1 MNTARMNNFIIFIVL
16 IVILSFLYI
25 VPTFA
30 DVIGCDENGIVC
42 LGDNLDI
49 YSNEFRTLDLD
60 FDGKHELYY
69 FDVNGRLKT
78 NDYTNNYYLNEK
90 GQQSING
97 NVTVIDI
104 EPTDIK
110 IYQIDNLDYYYIDRV
125 KSKYNE
131 NWEIQGVKEE
141 KLQARVNIDIPE
153 IAGENKTIV
162 DKINNQLKTRG
173 LELLKLYAKEEV
185 YKRNAR
191 KFNITISK
199 FVKNDVQELC
209 FVPMLD
215 NKFYF
220 NFDVYIT
227 LDNKDEIYKNIG
239 LCVDTDTCYITN
251 NELQSINKQM
261 YQNEDYIKNSD
272 NATYTTRYRDYVQSI
287 KDEYIQALVDY
298 IDKYDD
304 YIKDYEDK
312 VENSDRRI
320 RAINNY
326 IKNIDSVYN
335 TYIRIAKKSYQNN
348 EIDEETYKYI
358 VEEFKE
364 PLAKYKEKL
373 NNNLQ
378 VEINALKELEIDNL
392 EGN

>member
-1 MNTARMNNFIIFIVL
+1 
-16 IVILSFLYI
+16 
-25 VPTFA
+25 
-30 DVIGCDENGIVC
+30 
-42 LGDNLDI
+42 
-49 YSNEFRTLDLD
+49 
-60 FDGKHELYY
+60 
-69 FDVNGRLKT
+69 
-78 NDYTNNYYLNEK
+78 
-90 GQQSING
+90 
-97 NVTVIDI
+97 
-104 EPTDIK
+104 
-110 IYQIDNLDYYYIDRV
+110 
-125 KSKYNE
+125 
-131 NWEIQGVKEE
+131 
-141 KLQARVNIDIPE
+141 
-153 IAGENKTIV
+153 
-162 DKINNQLKTRG
+162 
-173 LELLKLYAKEEV
+173 
-185 YKRNAR
+185 
-191 KFNITISK
+191 
-199 FVKNDVQELC
+199 
-209 FVPMLD
+209 MLD

-227 LDNKDEIYKNIG
+227 LDNKDEIHKNIG

-261 YQNEDYIKNSD
+261 YQNEDYIKNSE
-272 NATYTTRYRDYVQSI
+272 NATYTTRYRDYAQSI

-298 IDKYDD
+298 IDNYDD

-335 TYIRIAKKSYQNN
+335 TYIRTAKKSYQNN

-378 VEINALKELEIDNL
+378 VEINALKELEIDKR
-392 EGN
+392 

>member
-1 MNTARMNNFIIFIVL
+1 MLIVL
-16 IVILSFLYI
+16 SAFIYNTQVY
-25 VPTFA
+25 A
-30 DVIGCDENGIVC
+30 DVIGCDADGIVC
-42 LGDNLDI
+42 LNDDLEL
-49 YSNEFRTLDLD
+49 YSNDFRTLDLD
-60 FDGKHELYY
+60 FDGKYELYY

-78 NDYTNNYYLNEK
+78 NGYTNNYYLNEK

-104 EPTDIK
+104 EPKDIK
-110 IYQIDNLDYYYIDRV
+110 IYQIDNLDYYYIDKV
-125 KSKYNE
+125 KSKYND

-141 KLQARVNIDIPE
+141 KLQARVNIDIPG

-162 DKINNQLKTRG
+162 DRINNQLKTRG

-185 YKRNAR
+185 YRRNTR
-191 KFNITISK
+191 KFSIIISK
-199 FVKNDVQELC
+199 FVKSDVQKLC

-227 LDNKDEIYKNIG
+227 LDNKDEIHKNIG
-239 LCVDTDTCYITN
+239 LCVDVDTCYVTN
-251 NELQSINKQM
+251 NELQKLNKQLFK
-261 YQNEDYIKNSD
+261 NEEYIKSSD
-272 NATYTTRYRDYVQSI
+272 NVTYTTRYKDYVQSL
-287 KDEYIQALVDY
+287 KEEYIQSLVDY

-312 VENSDRRI
+312 VDNSDRKI

-335 TYIRIAKKSYQNN
+335 TYIRTAKKSYKNN
-348 EIDEETYKYI
+348 EIDEKTYKNI

-364 PLAKYKEKL
+364 PLSKYKEKL

-378 VEINALKELEIDNL
+378 VEINALKELEMNRR
-392 EGN
+392 